1 MKPAR
6 WLAKI
11 HLKQYPPRTRSILFN
26 GELVRMSFPCMSFG
40 FDRYRGCVIAY
51 VHDRP
56 WKNYK
61 DALKVLRLFPCN
73 GHPVVGWLG
82 AICLGEVKITEEN
95 FEEAFWSTGFSGRWE
110 IQRNLAHYKS
120 FPFRTEEEGLVQTTD
135 AGTTWPAALTLTGGI
150 FYGNVTNVAY
160 GSNIR
165 RAMERIYRRLRGIQ
179 R

>member
-11 HLKQYPPRTRSILFN
+11 HFKQYPPRTRSILFN

-95 FEEAFWSTGFSGRWE
+95 FEEAFWSTGFSGQWSF
-110 IQRNLAHYKS
+110 QTNLAHYRS
-120 FPFRTEEEGLVQTTD
+120 FPFRIRTEEEGLV
-135 AGTTWPAALTLTGGI
+135 GGI
-150 FYGNVTNVAY
+150 FYGNVTDVAY

-165 RAMERIYRRLRGIQ
+165 RAMERIYGRLRGIQ